1 MGSRPYSVLLVFC
14 GCIFLQSCAPVIV
27 GGVVAGGAAV
37 AQDSRTTGTMVD
49 DEAIELKAGQAIRR
63 DEELRR
69 RTHINFTSYNNI
81 VLVSGETPTE
91 ELKKRVIELTR
102 KILKVRQV
110 EDWIV
115 IAAPSSLSSRSTDT
129 LLTASVKSKLLTIRD
144 FDSTKIKVVTEKG
157 VVFLM
162 GLVTRREGG
171 IAAEASRRLS
181 GVQKVVKLFEYTDPA
196 G

>member
-1 MGSRPYSVLLVFC
+1 MRRRAYSILLFC
-14 GCIFLQSCAPVIV
+14 CSCISLQGCAPVIV
-27 GGVVAGGAAV
+27 GGVAAGAAV
-37 AQDSRTTGTMVD
+37 AQDSRTTGTVVD

-69 RTHINFTSYNNI
+69 RTHISFTSYNNM
-81 VLVSGETPTE
+81 VLVSGEAPTE
-91 ELKKRVIELTR
+91 ELKERVIER
-102 KILKVRQV
+102 IRGIPKVRRV
-110 EDWIV
+110 YDEIT
-115 IAAPSSLSSRSTDT
+115 IAAPSSLTSRSSDT
-129 LLTASVKSKLLTIRD
+129 LLTASVKGKLLTIRN
-144 FDSTKIKVVTEKG
+144 FDGTRIKVVTEKG

-171 IAAEASRRLS
+171 IAAEASRQVS